1 MNLDLTTI
9 RAQFDAV
16 RAGRLSREQ
25 ASAWARELRE
35 ADDRKELTI
44 TPDSDR
50 KRIWDAL
57 VFLEGYDLKT
67 GPEEYLHNEED
78 LIANRP

>member
-16 RAGRLSREQ
+16 RAGTLSREQ
-25 ASAWARELRE
+25 ASDWARELRE
-35 ADDRKELTI
+35 ADDRNELTI
-44 TPDSDR
+44 APEADR
-50 KRIWDAL
+50 KRIWEAL
-57 VFLEGYDLKT
+57 EFLEGYDLKT
-67 GPEEYLHNEED
+67 GPNEYLLAEED